1 MHNGTHLNI
10 FMKHAGYERATLLK
24 LYENGNV
31 IAKTVLV
38 RNYF

>member
-1 MHNGTHLNI
+1 M
-10 FMKHAGYERATLLK
+10 FMKHTGYERAILLK
-24 LYENGNV
+24 LYENGTV